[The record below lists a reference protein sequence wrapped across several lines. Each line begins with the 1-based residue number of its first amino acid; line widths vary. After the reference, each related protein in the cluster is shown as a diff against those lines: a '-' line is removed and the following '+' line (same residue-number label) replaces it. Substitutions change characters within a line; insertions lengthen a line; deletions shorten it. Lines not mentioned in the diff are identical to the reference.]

1 VASLSG
7 EPSPFSIA
15 VRLQPTYKGQR
26 QNVPLMKTLQ
36 KFAIFMAST
45 LFVAIIAA
53 SATNVAVVD
62 RPDDVSDK
70 QFDQSQEQKAKQ
82 KLQDDNGNRDGN
94 SNAAQAMDN
103 KIERLCDFC

>member
-1 VASLSG
+1 
-7 EPSPFSIA
+7 
-15 VRLQPTYKGQR
+15 
-26 QNVPLMKTLQ
+26 MKTLQ

-53 SATNVAVVD
+53 SGTNVAVAD
-62 RPDDVSDK
+62 RSDDVNDK
-70 QFDQSQEQKAKQ
+70 QIEKSEEQKAKQ
-82 KLQDDNGNRDGN
+82 KEQDDNGNRDGN